1 MISAGAVIKKIVIAK
16 VTDPKTGKIIC
27 GTAICLVLAIIMPVV
42 AVVSVLNGSVKFNT
56 EKLNQIIEQRLEEE
70 HGKDIV
76 LYNDTMQKVESEL
89 KKKHLEKFNTLA
101 EVIYLFYLS
110 DKSQEKDF
118 VKKYVSCFDKKSKR
132 EDVVKAVSK
141 KFKVKIST
149 EDLDKLMKS
158 IKESR

>member
-16 VTDPKTGKIIC
+16 VTDPNAARIIC
-27 GTAICLVLAIIMPVV
+27 GTVICLVLAIIMPVV
-42 AVVSVLNGSVKFNT
+42 AVVSVLNGSVKFDM
-56 EKLNQIIEQRLEEE
+56 EKLNQIIEQRLEEQ

-89 KKKHLEKFNTLA
+89 KKKHIEKFNTLA
-101 EVIYLFYLS
+101 EVLFFFYLS
-110 DKSQEKDF
+110 EKSKEKDF

-132 EDVVKAVSK
+132 EDVVKAVNK

>member
-16 VTDPKTGKIIC
+16 VTDPKVARIIC
-27 GTAICLVLAIIMPVV
+27 GTAIGLVLAIIMPVL
-42 AVVSVLNGSVKFNT
+42 AVVSVLNGSVRFDT
-56 EKLNQIIEQRLEEE
+56 EKLNQIIEQRLEDK

-76 LYNDTMQKVESEL
+76 LYNDTMQKVESAL
-89 KKKHLEKFNTLA
+89 KKQHLEKFNTLA
-101 EVIYLFYLS
+101 EVLFLFYLS
-110 DKSQEKDF
+110 EKSEEKDF